1 MPTIAPAWMPPD
13 DPLSA
18 PYTGYTRAHW
28 VAAADRILDAARQR
42 STNGGAMVD
51 FAAIPG
57 TADAGAGSPMDRL
70 EGFARTFL
78 LAALRIAGDPAGTEG
93 TAPLI
98 AHYAEA
104 VRHAIAQ
111 RIWPALTDHSQA
123 TVEAASIAIALHLTR
138 DTVWAALGDAT
149 RDGVHAWFAQARGTW
164 CADNNHVLLGAT
176 LAAFNHAGGFTDG
189 RDTVENALDR
199 MDDWHRAD
207 GWYTDGDGRRFDH
220 YNAFAFHWYPFFI
233 DELMGAGFDDR
244 RALHRERL
252 AAFVDGY
259 QLLFDARCA
268 PVFQGRSLI
277 YRWATAAPFWM
288 ARREGLDMLDPG
300 VTRRLTSGIL
310 RHFVDG
316 GSLDT
321 GVLSLGWQREPI
333 PSMVQSYSG
342 PGSPYWAAKGFL
354 GLALPA
360 DDPVWRAA
368 EAPLQI
374 ERTDVRRVLDGPRW
388 LIEGRADDGIVR
400 LHNFGS
406 DGHPTRDDPL
416 YRRLQFSSVTR
427 PVPGGTVRD
436 SDLTIDGAVH
446 RPATRATVG
455 ARGGA
460 VTRALDAG
468 GRHVVSRV
476 ATKIVGAG
484 VVHVARLTGCVG
496 LPGRV
501 SGAALVADDDRPV
514 GIAPQGQGES
524 VDRGEVRDQGEAVA
538 RSAGRDQSEA
548 VAQST
553 GLASAVRFLGAW
565 AASPSAEPA
574 AVPLAPVAV
583 VERIAD
589 GADVLLCPTVRL
601 GPLPAEVVIVWQTA
615 LSRASIA
622 ALEISDV
629 VVQDDH
635 VALTVDGERCVFR
648 WSLAEPLPADVEA
661 QLIRRP

>member
-1 MPTIAPAWMPPD
+1 MSVTAPAWMPPA
-13 DPLSA
+13 DPLAA

-42 STNGGAMVD
+42 STHGGAMVD
-51 FAAIPG
+51 FAARPG
-57 TADAGAGSPMDRL
+57 TTGASVGSPMDRF

-78 LAALRIAGDPAGTEG
+78 LAAIRIAGDPDGTEG
-93 TAPLI
+93 SAPLV
-98 AHYAEA
+98 AHCAEA
-104 VRHAIAQ
+104 VQHAVTQ

-123 TVEAASIAIALHLTR
+123 TVEAASIAIALHFTR
-138 DTVWAALGDAT
+138 DTVWAALDD
-149 RDGVHAWFAQARGTW
+149 RVREGVHAWFAQARGTW

-176 LAAFNHAGGFTDG
+176 LAAFTHAGGFADG

-233 DELMGAGFDDR
+233 HEMMGAGFDDR

-252 AAFVDGY
+252 GAFVDGY
-259 QLLFDARCA
+259 QHLFDARCA

-288 ARREGLDMLDPG
+288 ARREGLEVLTASR
-300 VTRRLTSGIL
+300 TRRLTSGIL
-310 RHFVDG
+310 KHFIDG

-321 GVLSLGWQREPI
+321 GVLSLGWQREPT

-360 DDPVWRAA
+360 DDPVWTAT
-368 EAPLQI
+368 ETVLQI
-374 ERTDVRRVLDGPRW
+374 EQQDVRRVLDGPRW
-388 LIEGRADDGIVR
+388 LVDARRDDGIVR

-416 YRRLQFSSVTR
+416 YRRLQFTSVTR
-427 PVPGGTVRD
+427 PVSGGDVRD
-436 SDLTIDGAVH
+436 SDLTIEGAAH
-446 RPATRATVG
+446 RAASRATVG

-476 ATKIVGAG
+476 ATKIAGPVTLHVGQ
-484 VVHVARLTGCVG
+484 LTGAVG
-496 LPGRV
+496 LTGRV
-501 SGAALVADDDRPV
+501 SGAALVGGRGDPGGPDAV
-514 GIAPQGQGES
+514 TAS
-524 VDRGEVRDQGEAVA
+524 VT
-538 RSAGRDQSEA
+538 SAA
-548 VAQST
+548 ATTT
-553 GLASAVRFLGAW
+553 GLISSVRLLGAW
-565 AASPSAEPA
+565 STHPRD
-574 AVPLAPVAV
+574 APRPVTLSREAV
-583 VERIAD
+583 VDETRD
-589 GADVLLCPTVRL
+589 GADVLACPAVRL
-601 GPLPAEVVIVWQTA
+601 GPLPADVVIVWQTS
-615 LSRASIA
+615 LSTAPAPEVAVR
-622 ALEISDV
+622 DV
-629 VVQDDH
+629 VVHDDH
-635 VALTVDGERCVFR
+635 VAVTIDDERMAFR
-648 WSLAEPLPADVEA
+648 WSLAEPFAADVEA
-661 QLIRRP
+661 QLIRQP

>member
-1 MPTIAPAWMPPD
+1 MPATAAAWMPPA

-42 STNGGAMVD
+42 STHGGAMVD
-51 FAAIPG
+51 FAVRPG
-57 TADAGAGSPMDRL
+57 AVDADAGSPMDRL

-98 AHYAEA
+98 AHYVEA
-104 VRHAIAQ
+104 VQHAIGQ
-111 RIWPALTDHSQA
+111 RIWPQLTDHSQA

-138 DTVWAALGDAT
+138 DSIWAALDDAT
-149 RDGVHAWFAQARGTW
+149 RDGVHIWFAQARGTW

-176 LAAFNHAGGFTDG
+176 LAAFTHAGGFADG

-233 DELMGAGFDDR
+233 DEMMGAGFDDR
-244 RALHRERL
+244 RSLHRERL
-252 AAFVDGY
+252 GAFVDGY
-259 QLLFDARCA
+259 QHLFDARCA

-288 ARREGLDMLDPG
+288 ARREGLEVLDASR
-300 VTRRLTSGIL
+300 TRRLTSGIL
-310 RHFVDG
+310 KHFVDG

-360 DDPVWRAA
+360 DDPAWTATETA
-368 EAPLQI
+368 LPI
-374 ERTDVRRVLDGPRW
+374 EQHDVRRVLDGPRW
-388 LIEGRADDGIVR
+388 LIDARRDDGIVR

-416 YRRLQFSSVTR
+416 YRRLQFTSATR
-427 PVPGGTVRD
+427 PISGGDVRD
-436 SDLTIDGAVH
+436 SDLTIEGAVH
-446 RPATRATVG
+446 RPALRASVG

-460 VTRALDAG
+460 VTRALDAD
-468 GRHVVSRV
+468 GRHVLCQV
-476 ATKIVGAG
+476 ATKIVGSS
-484 VVHVARLTGCVG
+484 VVHVARLSGCVG
-496 LPGRV
+496 LAGRV
-501 SGAALVADDDRPV
+501 GGAALVVAGDAPDDDGAWDAGDAADV
-514 GIAPQGQGES
+514 GSNAT
-524 VDRGEVRDQGEAVA
+524 
-538 RSAGRDQSEA
+538 RSARVQCRDLVS
-548 VAQST
+548 VVH
-553 GLASAVRFLGAW
+553 LLGAW
-565 AASPSAEPA
+565 AASPSSPPV
-574 AVPLAPVAV
+574 AVPLTSAGV
-583 VERIAD
+583 VERVVD
-589 GADVLLCPTVRL
+589 GADTLLCPAVRL
-601 GPLPAEVVIVWQTA
+601 GSLPAEVVVAWQTG
-615 LSRASIA
+615 LSRASVPAVEVGEVI
-622 ALEISDV
+622 LH
-629 VVQDDH
+629 DDH
-635 VALTVDGERCVFR
+635 VALSIDGEREVFR
-648 WSLAEPLPADVEA
+648 WSLSEPFPADVEA
-661 QLIRRP
+661 QRIRRP

>member
-1 MPTIAPAWMPPD
+1 MPATAPAWMPPA

-42 STNGGAMVD
+42 STHGGAMVD
-51 FAAIPG
+51 FAVRPG
-57 TADAGAGSPMDRL
+57 AVDAAAGSPMDRL

-104 VRHAIAQ
+104 VQHAVAQ
-111 RIWPALTDHSQA
+111 RIWPEITDHSQA

-138 DTVWAALGDAT
+138 DTVWAALDDAT
-149 RDGVHAWFAQARGTW
+149 RDGVLTWFAQARGTW

-176 LAAFNHAGGFTDG
+176 LAAFTHADGFADA

-233 DELMGAGFDDR
+233 DEMMGAGFDDR

-252 AAFVDGY
+252 RAFVDGY
-259 QLLFDARCA
+259 QHLFDARCA

-288 ARREGLDMLDPG
+288 ARREGLQVLDASR
-300 VTRRLTSGIL
+300 TRRLTSGIL
-310 RHFVDG
+310 KHFVDG
-316 GSLDT
+316 GSVDT

-360 DDPVWRAA
+360 DDPVWTATETA
-368 EAPLQI
+368 LQI
-374 ERTDVRRVLDGPRW
+374 EQHDVRRVLDGPRW
-388 LIEGRADDGIVR
+388 LIDARRDDGIVR

-416 YRRLQFSSVTR
+416 YRRMQFTSATR
-427 PVPGGTVRD
+427 PVSGGDVRD
-436 SDLTIDGAVH
+436 SDLTIEGASH
-446 RPATRATVG
+446 RAATRVTVG

-460 VTRALDAG
+460 VTRTLDAG

-476 ATKIVGAG
+476 ATKIVGDATL
-484 VVHVARLTGCVG
+484 HVGRLTGAVG
-496 LPGRV
+496 LTGRV
-501 SGAALVADDDRPV
+501 SGAALV
-514 GIAPQGQGES
+514 GGQGGTDAVTAPVPSAAATANRLISS
-524 VDRGEVRDQGEAVA
+524 VR
-538 RSAGRDQSEA
+538 
-548 VAQST
+548 
-553 GLASAVRFLGAW
+553 LLGAW
-565 AASPSAEPA
+565 ATHPSDAPRRVALTPEP
-574 AVPLAPVAV
+574 V
-583 VERIAD
+583 VDEIHD
-589 GADVLLCPTVRL
+589 GADALACPAVRL
-601 GPLPAEVVIVWQTA
+601 GPLPADVVIVWQTSLCTA
-615 LSRASIA
+615 PPPAIGVRDLAV
-622 ALEISDV
+622 L
-629 VVQDDH
+629 DDH
-635 VALTVDGERCVFR
+635 VTVTADDERLVFR
-648 WSLAEPLPADVEA
+648 WSLAEPFAADVEA
-661 QLIRRP
+661 QLIRQP

>member
-1 MPTIAPAWMPPD
+1 MPTTTPAWMPPAD
-13 DPLSA
+13 LRTA
-18 PYTGYTRAHW
+18 PFTGYTRAHW
-28 VAAADRILDAARQR
+28 TAAADRILDAARQR
-42 STNGGAMVD
+42 STHGGAMVD
-51 FAAIPG
+51 FAAEPG
-57 TADAGAGSPMDRL
+57 VSGAGAPGSAMDSL

-78 LAALRIAGDPAGTEG
+78 LAALRITGDPEGVDG
-93 TAPLI
+93 TAPLV

-104 VRHAIAQ
+104 LRNAMAQ
-111 RIWPALTDHSQA
+111 RIWPALTDHSQG

-138 DTVWAALGDAT
+138 DTVWAALDDST
-149 RDGVHAWFAQARGTW
+149 REGVHSWFAQARGTW

-176 LAAFNHAGGFTDG
+176 LAAFNHAAGFADG

-259 QLLFDARCA
+259 QHLFDARCA

-288 ARREGLDMLDPG
+288 ARREGLEVLDAG
-300 VTRRLTSGIL
+300 RTRRLTSGIL
-310 RHFVDG
+310 KHFVDG
-316 GSLDT
+316 GSLDS

-360 DDPVWRAA
+360 DDPMWTAV
-368 EAPLQI
+368 ETPLQI
-374 ERTDVRRVLDGPRW
+374 EQEDVRRVLDGPRW
-388 LIEGRADDGIVR
+388 LIDARRDDGIVR

-416 YRRLQFSSVTR
+416 YRRLQFTSLTR
-427 PVPGGTVRD
+427 PVPAGEVRD
-436 SDLTIDGAVH
+436 SDITIEGASH
-446 RPATRATVG
+446 RPALRASVG
-455 ARGGA
+455 SRGGA

-468 GRHVVSRV
+468 GRHVLSQV
-476 ATKIVGAG
+476 ATRIAG
-484 VVHVARLTGCVG
+484 DTVVHVARLSGCVG

-501 SGAALVADDDRPV
+501 SGAALVAEGGRGTDADDR
-514 GIAPQGQGES
+514 A
-524 VDRGEVRDQGEAVA
+524 
-538 RSAGRDQSEA
+538 SEA
-548 VAQST
+548 TEARVASGGVT
-553 GLASAVRFLGAW
+553 SAVRLLGAW
-565 AASPSAEPA
+565 AASPSLEPMV
-574 AVPLAPVAV
+574 VPLASDGV
-583 VERIAD
+583 VERMAD

-601 GPLPAEVVIVWQTA
+601 GPLPAELIVAWQTA
-615 LSRASIA
+615 LSAASVP
-622 ALEISDV
+622 ALEISEV
-629 VVQDDH
+629 IVHDDH
-635 VALTVDGERCVFR
+635 VALSADGERLVFR
-648 WSLAEPLPADVEA
+648 WSLSEPFPADIEA

>member
-1 MPTIAPAWMPPD
+1 MPMTAPAWMPPA
-13 DPLSA
+13 DPLTA
-18 PYTGYTRAHW
+18 AYTGYTRAHW
-28 VAAADRILDAARQR
+28 TAAADRILDAARQR
-42 STNGGAMVD
+42 STHGGAMVD
-51 FAAIPG
+51 FAAGPG
-57 TADAGAGSPMDRL
+57 AADAGAGSAIDRL

-78 LAALRIAGDPAGTEG
+78 LAALRIAGDPDGVDG
-93 TAPLI
+93 TAHLVT
-98 AHYAEA
+98 HYAEA
-104 VRHAIAQ
+104 LRHAMAQ

-138 DTVWAALGDAT
+138 DTVWSALDDTT
-149 RDGVHAWFAQARGTW
+149 REGVHAWFAQARGTW

-176 LAAFNHAGGFTDG
+176 LAAFNHAGGFAEG

-259 QLLFDARCA
+259 QHLFDAHCA

-288 ARREGLDMLDPG
+288 ARREGLEVLHAG
-300 VTRRLTSGIL
+300 RTRRLTSGIL
-310 RHFVDG
+310 KHFVDG
-316 GSLDT
+316 GSLDS
-321 GVLSLGWQREPI
+321 GVLSLGWQREPT

-360 DDPVWRAA
+360 DDPIWAAA
-368 EAPLQI
+368 ETPLQI
-374 ERTDVRRVLDGPRW
+374 EQEDVRRVLDGPRW
-388 LIEGRADDGIVR
+388 LIDARRDDGIVR

-416 YRRLQFSSVTR
+416 YRRLQFTSVTR
-427 PVPGGTVRD
+427 PVPGGEVRD
-436 SDLTIDGAVH
+436 SDITIEGAAH
-446 RPATRATVG
+446 RPALRASVG

-468 GRHVVSRV
+468 GRHVLSQVV
-476 ATKIVGAG
+476 TKIVGTS
-484 VVHVARLTGCVG
+484 VVHVARLSGCVG

-501 SGAALVADDDRPV
+501 SGAALVVEGGATEAGDD
-514 GIAPQGQGES
+514 APTAGAAGQTALAQCEGLTS
-524 VDRGEVRDQGEAVA
+524 VVHM
-538 RSAGRDQSEA
+538 
-548 VAQST
+548 
-553 GLASAVRFLGAW
+553 LGAW
-565 AASPSAEPA
+565 AASPSVEPA
-574 AVPLAPVAV
+574 AIPLAPEAV
-583 VERIAD
+583 VVRVAD
-589 GADVLLCPTVRL
+589 GADALLCPTVRL
-601 GPLPAEVVIVWQTA
+601 GPLPAEVVVAWQTA
-615 LSRASIA
+615 LSRASLA

-629 VVQDDH
+629 AVHDDH
-635 VALTVDGERCVFR
+635 VALTAGGERLAFR
-648 WSLAEPLPADVEA
+648 WSLAEPFPADAEA
-661 QLIRRP
+661 QRIRRP